1 MEVIRMTTYYWI
13 REVRLGKKDENG
25 YFLFEKNQWVKDE
38 KNYILDKLMGYDP
51 CEPDDSPYKMGN
63 LSIMDEVEEI
73 TEERAKEI
81 MNQMTIDFLKE
92 KWKKDLVTKKEEWDK
107 APGWPAKLVETR
119 FTLNGIEYTILP
131 QDLGLTDDCW
141 DQGFME
147 TIQSDLKR
155 DLEAIGATDI
165 YNLGFLD

>member
-1 MEVIRMTTYYWI
+1 MTTYYWI

-51 CEPDDSPYKMGN
+51 CEPDDSPYKMDN

-81 MNQMTIDFLKE
+81 MNRMTIDFLKE
-92 KWKKDLVTKKEEWDK
+92 IWKQTE
-107 APGWPAKLVETR
+107 P
-119 FTLNGIEYTILP
+119 
-131 QDLGLTDDCW
+131 LTSI
-141 DQGFME
+141 
-147 TIQSDLKR
+147 TSDS
-155 DLEAIGATDI
+155 
-165 YNLGFLD
+165 

>member
-1 MEVIRMTTYYWI
+1 MTTYYWI

-51 CEPDDSPYKMGN
+51 CEPDDSPYKMDN

-81 MNQMTIDFLKE
+81 MNQMNIDFLKE
-92 KWKKDLVTKKEEWDK
+92 KWKKDLVAKKKEWDK

-147 TIQSDLKR
+147 TIQGGLKR
-155 DLEAIGATDI
+155 DLEEIGATDI

>member
-1 MEVIRMTTYYWI
+1 MTTYYWI
-13 REVRLGKKDENG
+13 RVVRLGKKDENG
-25 YFLFEKNQWVKDE
+25 YFLFEKNQWVKDR

-51 CEPDDSPYKMGN
+51 CEPDDSPYKMDN

-81 MNQMTIDFLKE
+81 MNRMIIDYLKE
-92 KWKKDLVTKKEEWDK
+92 KWKKDLVEKKKEWDK
-107 APGWPAKLVETR
+107 KPGWPAKLVETE
-119 FTLNGIEYTILP
+119 FTLNGSKYTILP

-147 TIQSDLKR
+147 TIQGDLKT
-155 DLEAIGATDI
+155 DLEANGATEVC
-165 YNLGFLD
+165 NFGFID